1 MDMYY
6 GYNPMFVQN
15 NQRISVQQAMQIA
28 LGRVAGQVVHVDLD
42 MENGVLVY
50 EVYIM
55 TPQNKVFEVEINA
68 RTGRIVKV
76 EEERDDDFF
85 D

>member
-1 MDMYY
+1 MYY
-6 GYNPMFVQN
+6 GNYNPMYAQN
-15 NQRISVQQAMQIA
+15 NQRISVQQAIQIA
-28 LGRVAGQVVHVDLD
+28 LGRVQGQVVHVDLD
-42 MENGVLVY
+42 MENGILVY

-55 TPQNKVFEVEINA
+55 TPQSRVYEVEINA

-76 EEERDDDFF
+76 EQEKDDDFF

>member
-6 GYNPMFVQN
+6 NPLFAQN

-42 MENGVLVY
+42 MENGILVY

-55 TPQNKVFEVEINA
+55 TPQNRIYEIEINA

>member
-1 MDMYY
+1 MYY
-6 GYNPMFVQN
+6 NPLFAQN

-42 MENGVLVY
+42 MENGILVY

-55 TPQNKVFEVEINA
+55 TPQNRIYEIEINA

>member
-1 MDMYY
+1 MYY
-6 GYNPMFVQN
+6 NPLFAQN
-15 NQRISVQQAMQIA
+15 NQRISVQQAIQIA

-42 MENGVLVY
+42 MENGILVY

-55 TPQNKVFEVEINA
+55 TPQNRIYEIEINA